1 VANFALAREL
11 EGYRFASLGPNWERF
26 LPVSGPEKIRKE
38 ELSSDLS
45 DSRRHQRT
53 YSVAQLCHQCA
64 LESSNPRYHRVGGRS
79 GDGKLRRSPRSHD
92 GKRAASQRRGVRLPR
107 RFGRT
112 PCAGLRSLSLSE
124 IPATALAGT
133 SRPSV
138 PTAAIQRKSVHL
150 LYPLNSCNAVQ
161 AMSTSFFDSRRRWH
175 LQRRASTLR

>member
-11 EGYRFASLGPNWERF
+11 EGYRFASLGPNWERS
-26 LPVSGPEKIRKE
+26 LPVSGPEKIRKQ
-38 ELSSDLS
+38 ELSSDFS

-53 YSVAQLCHQCA
+53 YSVAQLCHQCG
-64 LESSNPRYHRVGGRS
+64 LESSNPRYRRGGRS
-79 GDGKLRRSPRSHD
+79 GDGTLRRSPRSRD
-92 GKRAASQRRGVRLPR
+92 GKKAVASQRRGVCLPR
-107 RFGRT
+107 RLRRT

-138 PTAAIQRKSVHL
+138 RIATIQRKSVLL
-150 LYPLNSCNAVQ
+150 LYPLNSCKAVQ